1 MKKETSENPQAQ
13 TATTAATTAATE
25 TQSIVISTINTPPLS
40 PEAKNA
46 AEEFL
51 KIKKALT
58 GETPEKVWCYPPQET
73 CKREV
78 PPIVS

>member
-13 TATTAATTAATE
+13 AETAPTTE
-25 TQSIVISTINTPPLS
+25 TVTQPTVITTVNTPPLS